1 MRSDPVSKPRI
12 LLADSTE
19 TRCALRAAAIGEGDR
34 AVLLAEVHNLTD
46 AYNLTELETPSLVAI
61 SEELALTPAFAMFST
76 LLQCLGLPLLILGT
90 RPFDHWQGPL
100 MPRYATL
107 DDRGRGKD
115 LAETAAQLLGLL
127 SSRTAPPGPNDQN
140 GRFVVIGA
148 STGGVEAL
156 ISVLGQYPADCPPT
170 LVVQHIRPDFL
181 AGLVRRLDRVC
192 PAQVAEAR
200 DGASMSPGLV
210 QLAPGSERHLVIEGQ
225 SRPRCRLVHGSP
237 VSGHR
242 PSVDMLFR
250 SAVPFGAR
258 TIGVLLTGMG
268 RDGAEGLAE
277 LRKAGAWTIAQD
289 RETSIVYGMP
299 RAAAELGGVSEQLPL
314 PRIGDAL
321 LSAATATP
329 VGARHV

>member
-1 MRSDPVSKPRI
+1 MPSNPVSKPCI
-12 LLADSTE
+12 LLADSAE
-19 TRCALRAAAIGEGDR
+19 RRCALRASAICDDDR
-34 AVLLAEVHNLTD
+34 AVLLAEVRNLTD
-46 AYNLTELETPSLVAI
+46 AYNLTELEKPSLVAM
-61 SEELALTPAFAMFST
+61 SEELALTPAFPMFAA

-90 RPFDHWQGPL
+90 RTFDSWQSPL

-115 LAETAAQLLGLL
+115 LTEAAAQLLGLL
-127 SSRTAPPGPNDQN
+127 PSQTAPPGPKAHE

-181 AGLVRRLDRVC
+181 AGLVRRLDRIC
-192 PAQVAEAR
+192 AAQVAEAR

-210 QLAPGSERHLVIEGQ
+210 QLAPGSERHLVIEGH
-225 SRPRCRLVHGSP
+225 SRARCRLIPGEP

-250 SAVPFGAR
+250 SAVPFGPRAV
-258 TIGVLLTGMG
+258 GVLLTGMG

-277 LRKAGAWTIAQD
+277 LHKAGAWTIAQD
-289 RETSIVYGMP
+289 RDTSVVYGMP
-299 RAAAELGGVSEQLPL
+299 RAAADLGGVSEQLPL
-314 PRIGDAL
+314 PRIGDAV
-321 LSAATATP
+321 LSAAAAAP